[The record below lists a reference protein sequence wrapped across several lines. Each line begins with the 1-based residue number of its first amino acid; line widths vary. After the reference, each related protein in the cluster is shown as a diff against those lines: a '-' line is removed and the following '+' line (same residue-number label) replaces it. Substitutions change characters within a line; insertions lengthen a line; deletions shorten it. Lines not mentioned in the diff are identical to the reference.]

1 MADND
6 IKMVCSKCGKATKG
20 IIKEIEYM
28 LKEGR
33 YLVCM
38 HCRMKI
44 EYPYKDY
51 KECMK
56 ERCYRRENG
65 SMKQMR
71 NK

>member
-1 MADND
+1 MADNEVR
-6 IKMVCSKCGKATKG
+6 MVCPNCKKVTKG
-20 IIKEIEYM
+20 LIKEIEYT

-38 HCRMKI
+38 HCSTKL
-44 EYPYKDY
+44 EYPYRNIE
-51 KECMK
+51 ECMK